1 LVPAVEKLLVTP
13 AVANGIREGQD
24 HFMRNAMLT
33 GTDDGMI
40 TLERSLATL
49 VRDRLID
56 RETALRTATD
66 PKVLLHLLE

>member
-1 LVPAVEKLLVTP
+1 VERLLVTP

-33 GTDDGMI
+33 GSEGGMI

-49 VRDRLID
+49 VRERLID
-56 RETALRTATD
+56 RETAFRAASD